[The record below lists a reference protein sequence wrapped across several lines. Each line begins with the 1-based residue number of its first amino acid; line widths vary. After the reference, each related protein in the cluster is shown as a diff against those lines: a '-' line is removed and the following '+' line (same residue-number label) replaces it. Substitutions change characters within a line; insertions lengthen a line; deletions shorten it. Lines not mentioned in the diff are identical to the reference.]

1 MATQPE
7 SIGRD
12 GTLADQAMARTSA
25 PAALDEDRRRA
36 DDPSAQ
42 SSDHEHDHDD
52 AHAFA
57 WPEALR
63 MGLVALAAAAVWFRV
78 WEPYRSVSVI
88 GAVGLAIGGW
98 PIFKEAFANLIE
110 RRMTME
116 LSMTIAIVAAAAI
129 GEFFTALVITLFVLV
144 AEVLEGMTVQRG
156 RRAIRDLLEF
166 LPREVSVR
174 RAGSVR
180 AVSAAELGIGD
191 TILVNPGGRVPVDGT
206 VLGGHSFV
214 DESRITGESMPVEKT
229 KGAPVYAGA
238 INQSGALEVRA
249 ERIGRDTTY
258 GKIIEAVECAERSR
272 APVQRLAD
280 RLAGFLVYFA
290 LAAAGLT
297 FLVTGDVRATIA
309 VVIVAGACGIA
320 AGTPLAILGGIGQSA
335 RLGAIVKGGVHLE
348 TLGRVD
354 TVVLDKTGTLT
365 YGRPAVQRVL
375 TVAGVSPETVLDA
388 AAAAEQRSEH
398 PLGQTIVA
406 HARAQKRPVV
416 EPDRFSYTPGRG
428 IAAEL
433 AATTVLVGNRAW
445 MRERGVVM
453 PDASGTGIGRETA
466 ASAASEVFVA
476 RDGRLLGAIAIADAV
491 RPEGQR
497 AVAALGRMGI
507 RTILLTGDTRSVA
520 EAVARSLDIREVEAD
535 LLPED
540 KLERVKALVAA
551 SRTVAM
557 VGDGVNDAPALM
569 AASVGV
575 GMGSGTD
582 VARESADVVLLGN
595 DLARFVETLAVAR
608 RTRGIIWQNFTGTLV
623 VDALGVGLAAFGL
636 LGPLLAAFIHV
647 ASELAFILNSA
658 RLLPSP
664 RAAHRA
670 RSAGTARG
678 GAAAGEAVGGRA

>member
-36 DDPSAQ
+36 DDPSGQ

-428 IAAEL
+428 IAAEV

>member
-110 RRMTME
+110 LRMTME

-191 TILVNPGGRVPVDGT
+191 AILVNPGGRVPVDGT
-206 VLGGHSFV
+206 VLAGHSFV

-258 GKIIEAVECAERSR
+258 GKIIEAVERAERSR

-428 IAAEL
+428 IAAEV